1 MYQFLCVVYIYLVNK
16 QFDIYEIHTSG
27 IYIRYIVYH
36 EETLQSIYYGPFI
49 CYLVTF

>member
-27 IYIRYIVYH
+27 IYISWRNITINILRSV
-36 EETLQSIYYGPFI
+36 
-49 CYLVTF
+49 